1 MDPGRV
7 TCPHLGYQPGCY
19 ELDSSPR
26 WSMFW
31 RGAMH
36 GTGSEPGVRP
46 CPSSEPQAGQD
57 CGLHLALD
65 TGFNEKI
72 RTRSRIELERP
83 YHGGCWPT
91 RALFLV
97 HAVVLP
103 ALTNVCPENTS
114 SSLSVQFSWPLLCKA
129 FLYYYYYFKKFM
141 DLFGCTGPSLLHLD
155 FLLLR

>member
-1 MDPGRV
+1 
-7 TCPHLGYQPGCY
+7 
-19 ELDSSPR
+19 
-26 WSMFW
+26 
-31 RGAMH
+31 MH

-72 RTRSRIELERP
+72 RTRSRRELERP